1 MNTLSEETNIKPV
14 LKWAGG
20 KRELIPKIR
29 NYYKKLNPQK
39 YIEPFF
45 GGGAVY
51 FDILKTINL
60 SLKKTS
66 IINDINSDL
75 IDMYRNIKTKPDEI
89 IYFCKE
95 LEKIYYKYDYYYIRE
110 HFNGFDKN
118 KKPIKR
124 YEGVMRSSSL
134 ILLNRTCFNGL
145 YRVNSKGLF
154 NVPKGSYKN
163 PKIIDEENLHKLSS
177 LLPNVKN
184 ILNTEFDKISG
195 INSGDLVY
203 FDPPYHPLNET
214 SSFTSYSG
222 VFGEKEQIRLRNYF
236 RNLSNRGVHVILS
249 NSCSNFIKEIY
260 DEFKIIEVDSSRNIN
275 SKSKNRGK
283 IQEYLVLG
291 DTINW
296 YIINT
301 YIYTI

>member
-1 MNTLSEETNIKPV
+1 MNNLPEEINVKPI

-29 NYYKKLNPQK
+29 NYYKKLNPKK

-95 LEKIYYKYDYYYIRE
+95 LKKIYYKYDYYYIRE

-118 KKPIKR
+118 KKPVER

-163 PKIIDEENLHKLSS
+163 PKIIDEENLYKLSS

-195 INSGDLVY
+195 INKGDLVY

-291 DTINW
+291 DTIN
-296 YIINT
+296 
-301 YIYTI
+301 

>member
-1 MNTLSEETNIKPV
+1 MNNLSEETNVKPI

-29 NYYKKLNPQK
+29 NYYKKLNPKK

-118 KKPIKR
+118 KKPVER

-163 PKIIDEENLHKLSS
+163 PKIIDEENLYKLSS
-177 LLPNVKN
+177 LLPDFKN

-195 INSGDLVY
+195 INKGDLVY

-291 DTINW
+291 DTIN
-296 YIINT
+296 
-301 YIYTI
+301 

>member
-1 MNTLSEETNIKPV
+1 MNNLSEETNVKPI

-29 NYYKKLNPQK
+29 NYYKKLNPKK

-118 KKPIKR
+118 KKTIKR

-163 PKIIDEENLHKLSS
+163 PKIIDEENLYKLSS

-195 INSGDLVY
+195 INKGDLVY

-291 DTINW
+291 DTIN
-296 YIINT
+296 
-301 YIYTI
+301 

>member
-163 PKIIDEENLHKLSS
+163 PKIIDEENLYKLSS

-203 FDPPYHPLNET
+203 FDPPYHPLSET

-275 SKSKNRGK
+275 SKSKK
-283 IQEYLVLG
+283 
-291 DTINW
+291 
-296 YIINT
+296 
-301 YIYTI
+301 

>member
-134 ILLNRTCFNGL
+134 ILLNRTCYNGL

-163 PKIIDEENLHKLSS
+163 PKIIDEENLYKLSS

-195 INSGDLVY
+195 INSGDLVH
-203 FDPPYHPLNET
+203 FDPPYHPLSET

-291 DTINW
+291 DTIN
-296 YIINT
+296 
-301 YIYTI
+301 

>member
-163 PKIIDEENLHKLSS
+163 PKIIDEENLYKLSS

-260 DEFKIIEVDSSRNIN
+260 DEYKIIEVDSSRNIN

-291 DTINW
+291 DTIN
-296 YIINT
+296 
-301 YIYTI
+301 

>member
-203 FDPPYHPLNET
+203 FDPPYHPLSET

-291 DTINW
+291 DTIN
-296 YIINT
+296 
-301 YIYTI
+301 